1 MSPAR
6 HAPMTRWTRRPGDAM
21 GRLGRLGARP
31 TSRPPGQAQ
40 GPGVGEGGRRRRSRR
55 AASGRRGAAGAPLR
69 AGAGRAGA
77 RGPLGRRRVPPRLLI
92 AREAAGCQQLVSV
105 DLRTGAR
112 RTVHLP
118 ELRPGRRRLAE
129 LVPLAGGAVAGVVAD
144 DAEWSQASNEIPPEP
159 RVYAWTTGDL

>member
-1 MSPAR
+1 VV
-6 HAPMTRWTRRPGDAM
+6 
-21 GRLGRLGARP
+21 L
-31 TSRPPGQAQ
+31 Q
-40 GPGVGEGGRRRRSRR
+40 ERRS
-55 AASGRRGAAGAPLR
+55 GPAP
-69 AGAGRAGA
+69 GRAGA
-77 RGPLGRRRVPPRLLI
+77 RGPLGRRRVPPRLLV
-92 AREAAGCQQLVSV
+92 AREAAGRQQLVSV

-129 LVPLAGGAVAGVVAD
+129 LIPLAGGAVAGVVAD